1 MEAMTGPHFSQDDEV
16 IAQDNGFT
24 GDFLDEWNNS
34 VYCQVQKISCRFKE
48 QAIIRHS
55 CEECGLEKPQIET
68 AMNYR
73 LHTQAITNPCWYRT
87 VSRLVLLIVVLYVHT
102 AQASPFVT
110 ITSFKS
116 PVWVQQ
122 GSIKS
127 KLKQGDQWGI
137 GDQINTGDS
146 GEVEL
151 QLGAGFFLQVREDSE
166 LTYLAGNNTKTSP
179 QGYLAKLSVSKG
191 MVCIHSN
198 SLLDTDSK
206 LVFDMGNTLQAILQ
220 HTFDVCLKRTNGNS
234 SVSLLSGSIQIIHY
248 LSRHKIVLSQA
259 GTEFRAD
266 GEGEYQFLTFSV
278 GGDAIVENDDP
289 PVSEGIAVEEIQSE
303 EMSISLETENKN
315 TVSDNDLE
323 LDDQDE
329 STSSNNEKEE
339 KPVSVE
345 VDSDT
350 LKIRPEFVYTIYL
363 FSTRS
368 EEVAEKTNRKF
379 HHAGYKTNIYKHQVD
394 EVTHYR
400 IVLPGFESRQ
410 AAENFSQS
418 IVGQYG
424 IGDTWIGKNKSE
436 H

>member
-1 MEAMTGPHFSQDDEV
+1 MKAVPGPHFSQDGEV
-16 IAQDNGFT
+16 IAQGFGFT
-24 GDFLDEWNNS
+24 GAFLDEWNNS
-34 VYCQVQKISCRFKE
+34 VYCQVQKIACKFKE

-55 CEECGLEKPQIET
+55 GKKCGLEKSQMET

-73 LHTQAITNPCWYRT
+73 LNTHAITNPCWYRT
-87 VSRLVLLIVVLYVHT
+87 VSRLVLLIVVLCVHT
-102 AQASPFVT
+102 AQASSFVT

-122 GSIKS
+122 SGIKS
-127 KLKQGDQWGI
+127 RLKPGDQWGI
-137 GDQINTGDS
+137 GDQIITGDS
-146 GEVEL
+146 GEVDL
-151 QLGAGFFLQVREDSE
+151 QLGTGFFLQVREDSE
-166 LTYLAGNNTKTSP
+166 LTYLAGNNTETSP
-179 QGYLAKLSVSKG
+179 QGYLAKLSVSEG

-198 SLLDTDSK
+198 SQLDTDSK
-206 LVFDMGNTLQAILQ
+206 LVFDLGNTLQAILQ
-220 HTFDVCLKRTNGNS
+220 NAFDVCLKRTNGDS
-234 SVSLLSGSIQIIHY
+234 SVSLLRGSIEIIHF

-266 GEGEYQFLTFSV
+266 GEGEYQFLKFSV
-278 GGDAIVENDDP
+278 GGDAIVENEDP
-289 PVSEGIAVEEIQSE
+289 PVSEELAVEEIQSE
-303 EMSISLETENKN
+303 EMSIPLETENHN
-315 TVSDNDLE
+315 NVSGYDLE

-329 STSSNNEKEE
+329 STSSKNEKEE

-345 VDSDT
+345 VDSGT
-350 LKIRPEFVYTIYL
+350 LKIRPEFVYTVYL

-379 HHAGYKTNIYKHQVD
+379 HQAGYKTNIYKHQVD
-394 EVTHYR
+394 EVTHFR

-424 IGDTWIGKNKSE
+424 VGDTWIGKNRSE